1 MRNTSRSFFF
11 SPSYNPNT
19 QKVCIINEKECFIG
33 YLRTES
39 QSISIPEGIF
49 YMIFK
54 HWEVKREG
62 VMQLIPKSGE
72 GPKFRENAHKEVA
85 RVVILSL

>member
-1 MRNTSRSFFF
+1 MTNTSRSFF
-11 SPSYNPNT
+11 SHLATIQTLRKY
-19 QKVCIINEKECFIG
+19 VIIG

-62 VMQLIPKSGE
+62 VMQLIPKTGE